1 MSPNFIIAG
10 GVATG
15 TSFLSEALKSHPDIY
30 LPRIHRPEPNF
41 FHYSWKY
48 KKGYDWYLATWFTE
62 SSNQCAV
69 GERSSL
75 LLTSESSPERI
86 ANNLPDARLI
96 FCLRNPFTRAW
107 ANYRFTVLEGL
118 ESLPFEDA
126 LRLEEARMRSASG
139 IWSEVQPH
147 AYTFRSIYSSGIR
160 RFQRYFRS
168 DQILYVKSESLSAN
182 PQHEL
187 SRVCNFLGVESG
199 YKLTLPPN
207 FSAPSVLDM
216 SLQSRLRQHFGN
228 AFPDIVEMVRQ
239 DRLNSHPDL
248 ENSPELQSLRSNL
261 TQRSMTIPQ
270 RAKEILEKSLKQE
283 INEVEA
289 LTQIDCSD
297 WMP

>member
-1 MSPNFIIAG
+1 
-10 GVATG
+10 
-15 TSFLSEALKSHPDIY
+15 
-30 LPRIHRPEPNF
+30 
-41 FHYSWKY
+41 
-48 KKGYDWYLATWFTE
+48 
-62 SSNQCAV
+62 
-69 GERSSL
+69 
-75 LLTSESSPERI
+75 
-86 ANNLPDARLI
+86 
-96 FCLRNPFTRAW
+96 
-107 ANYRFTVLEGL
+107 
-118 ESLPFEDA
+118 
-126 LRLEEARMRSASG
+126 
-139 IWSEVQPH
+139 
-147 AYTFRSIYSSGIR
+147 
-160 RFQRYFRS
+160 
-168 DQILYVKSESLSAN
+168 
-182 PQHEL
+182 
-187 SRVCNFLGVESG
+187 LGVESG